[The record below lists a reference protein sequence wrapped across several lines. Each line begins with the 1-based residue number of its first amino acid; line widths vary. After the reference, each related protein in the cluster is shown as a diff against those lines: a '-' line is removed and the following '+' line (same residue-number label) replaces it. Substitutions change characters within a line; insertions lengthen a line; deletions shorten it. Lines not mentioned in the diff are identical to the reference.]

1 MLEQTRS
8 RLAYALRR
16 PKTQDL
22 DVANPRRGAP
32 VLYAGVRG
40 SQPGDE
46 NGVWTRSSL
55 SDNPPPVRPA
65 IYFKTTG
72 KCVSGC

>member
-1 MLEQTRS
+1 M
-8 RLAYALRR
+8 
-16 PKTQDL
+16 
-22 DVANPRRGAP
+22 
-32 VLYAGVRG
+32 LYAGVRG